1 MQYYSAT
8 MINNSD
14 NSELLNRTKDLYIID
29 NGFSFGEFDKILEK
43 VENYIKEK
51 DVNSLAN
58 HQKNIQ
64 SVLSNQVLNHFVTTN
79 KKILK
84 EYV

>member
-1 MQYYSAT
+1 M
-8 MINNSD
+8 
-14 NSELLNRTKDLYIID
+14 
-29 NGFSFGEFDKILEK
+29 EK
-43 VENYIKEK
+43 VNRFNYIGSKFQLLDWITNFIKEK

-64 SVLSNQVLNHFVTTN
+64 SVLSKQVLNHFITIN

-84 EYV
+84 DYV